1 MSIYAISDLHLSLGS
16 VSKQMDIFDGWENY
30 VDRLQQNWIRT
41 VQKCDTVVVAGD
53 ISWGMSL
60 SESIDDFRFLDS
72 LPGKKILLKGN
83 HDYWW
88 STRNKMENFFAEHG
102 FSSLSILFNSTV
114 EVEDVCVC
122 GTKGFADPDI
132 SDENLK
138 LQNREAH
145 RLELSLLKAR
155 EIGKDPLVFL
165 HYPPIYKNY
174 KSMKI
179 LNVLM
184 RNHIDKCYYGH
195 VHGVDAH
202 QNIFKDVYKDIK
214 FSLISCDYL
223 NFNPILVK

>member
-16 VSKQMDIFDGWENY
+16 ASKRMDIFDGWENY
-30 VDRLQQNWIRT
+30 VDRLQQNWMQT
-41 VQKCDTVVVAGD
+41 VKKNDTVVIAGD
-53 ISWGMSL
+53 VSWGMSL
-60 SESIDDFRFLDS
+60 SESIDDFKFLDS
-72 LPGKKILLKGN
+72 LPGKKIILKGN

-88 STRNKMENFFAEHG
+88 STRNKMENFFVEHG
-102 FSSLSILFNSTV
+102 FFSLNILFNSAI
-114 EVEDVCVC
+114 EVEDVCIC
-122 GTKGFADPDI
+122 GTKGFADQEV

-138 LQNREAH
+138 LENREAR
-145 RLELSLLKAR
+145 RLEFSLEKAR
-155 EIGKDPLVFL
+155 ELGKDPIVFL

-195 VHGVDAH
+195 IHGVDAH
-202 QNIFKDVYKDIK
+202 QNIYKDVYNGIQ

-223 NFNPILVK
+223 NFIPILVK